1 MSTIIQV
8 AGFMNGSLVYG
19 WTSIKVVWFS
29 FSTLGNVH
37 PAIQKLGMYYKA
49 KNPLDVLVCQPVLP
63 HELIR
68 INIKIRSIIIIIYL
82 IHLLNILTPIHLLN
96 ILTHTLKYIFIII

>member
-8 AGFMNGSLVYG
+8 AGFTNGSLVYG

-68 INIKIRSIIIIIYL
+68 INIKIRSIIIII
-82 IHLLNILTPIHLLN
+82 H
-96 ILTHTLKYIFIII
+96 LTHFSSIIYSNTYSKIYIFII